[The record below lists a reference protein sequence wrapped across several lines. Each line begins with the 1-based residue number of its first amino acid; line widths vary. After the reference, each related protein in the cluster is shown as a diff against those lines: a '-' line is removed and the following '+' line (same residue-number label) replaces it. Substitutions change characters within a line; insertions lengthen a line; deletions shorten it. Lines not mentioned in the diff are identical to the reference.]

1 MSVMVKTIS
10 KNDLQANFLAVLQE
24 LEVTGQQLLVLEN
37 NTAVFQITPL
47 PQKKNVQ
54 ELFSQFQGQVAYA
67 EDVDTPTAEQWT
79 EL

>member
-54 ELFSQFQGQVAYA
+54 ELFSQFQGKVAYA